1 MTEVACFCGG
11 LYVFDGAAGACPQ
24 CGELAMIQTYA
35 APGSTD
41 RGGRPV
47 PAPREPQE
55 NGPREAQW
63 PVVLT
68 VMSAGRR
75 R

>member
-1 MTEVACFCGG
+1 MTEVACFCGCR
-11 LYVFDGAAGACPQ
+11 YVFDGGAGACPK
-24 CGELAMIQTYA
+24 CGELAMVPTHA

-41 RGGRPV
+41 PGGRPV

-55 NGPREAQW
+55 NGPRGPQW
-63 PVVLT
+63 PLVLT